1 MVSEMDN
8 VEILSKISLFSL
20 MKKRDLKRLSKLT
33 QRHHYEKGD
42 VIVREGARD
51 GRLFVIVTGEVAVI
65 KDLGGS
71 SEVFLRE
78 MGSGTYFGEMALID
92 DYVRT
97 ASVVARVDTEVI
109 SLDQWNFRDEIKKY
123 PSVAIELLQTLSR
136 RIRAIENADG

>member
-1 MVSEMDN
+1 MDTA
-8 VEILSKISLFSL
+8 EILSRISLFSL
-20 MKKRDLKRLSKLT
+20 MKKRDLKRISKLT
-33 QRHHYEKGD
+33 QRHRYQEGD

-51 GRLFVIVTGEVAVI
+51 GRLFVIVSGEVTVI
-65 KDLGGS
+65 KDLGGP

-78 MGSGTYFGEMALID
+78 LGSSAYFGEMALID

-136 RIRAIENADG
+136 RIRAIESADD

>member
-1 MVSEMDN
+1 MVSKMDN

-33 QRHHYEKGD
+33 QRHRYQKGD

-65 KDLGGS
+65 KDLGGP

-78 MGSGTYFGEMALID
+78 LGAGTYFGEMALID

-136 RIRAIENADG
+136 RIRAIENADS